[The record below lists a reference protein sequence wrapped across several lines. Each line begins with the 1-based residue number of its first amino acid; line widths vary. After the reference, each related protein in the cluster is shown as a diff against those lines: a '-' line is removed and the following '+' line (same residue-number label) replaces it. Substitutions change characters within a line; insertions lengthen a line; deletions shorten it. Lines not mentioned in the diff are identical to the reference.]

1 MKSSTKKTQ
10 PRIVRFSSA
19 HEFRAWLREHH
30 AEPDSIWLRFFKKGS
45 GEQSITYAEAL
56 DEALCF
62 GWIDSQVKKYDE
74 KSYLQKFSPRRTK
87 SVWSKIN
94 VGHVERLIKEKR
106 MTHSGLKEVEEARRD
121 GRFDRAYEPPSK
133 AEIPA
138 DLQKIIDRDPK
149 TKAFVAT
156 FSRSNINAISFRLAT
171 AKKPETRARRL
182 EAIADMLMRGETFH

>member
-1 MKSSTKKTQ
+1 MKETQ
-10 PRIVRFSSA
+10 LRIVRFSSA
-19 HEFRAWLREHH
+19 REFRAWLHKH
-30 AEPDSIWLRFFKKGS
+30 YAEPDSIWIKLGKKGS
-45 GEQSITYAEAL
+45 AKPSITYAEAL

-74 KSYLQKFSPRRTK
+74 ESYLQKFSPRRPK
-87 SVWSKIN
+87 SIWSKIN

-106 MTHSGLKEVEEARRD
+106 MMQSGLKEVEEAKRD
-121 GRFDRAYEPPSK
+121 GRFYRAYEPPSK

-156 FSRSNINAISFRLAT
+156 LSRSNINAISFRLTT

-182 EAIADMLMRGETFH
+182 EAIAAMLKRGERFY